1 MATYTITTKSTL
13 YTVYEI
19 EADTEAEAREIVD
32 TADGLCEQHS
42 WTEDTHIDTVDTDE
56 ETED

>member
-1 MATYTITTKSTL
+1 MATYTVTMKSTL

-19 EADTEAEAREIVD
+19 EAETELEALRITDDLE
-32 TADGLCEQHS
+32 GLCEHNS
-42 WTEDTHIDTVDTDE
+42 WTEDTEVYDIDE